1 SDMPFADI
9 FDTFFGSGFGVRA
22 RRERSNRGDD
32 LRYDLTITFEESFTG
47 LEREIEVPRL
57 AACGRCSGSG
67 AEPGTG
73 QETCPGW
80 GEAGLRGGPPGDL
93 YVVLRVKPHPQL
105 ARHEQDVVFELR
117 VNMVQAALGDRIEI
131 PTLEGPVEIAIP
143 AGTQHGQSFRLQR
156 RGMPDVRGRRRGAP
170 YVVVQVE

>member
-1 SDMPFADI
+1 

-73 QETCPGW
+73 QETCPGC
-80 GEAGLRGGPPGDL
+80 GGAG
-93 YVVLRVKPHPQL
+93 
-105 ARHEQDVVFELR
+105 
-117 VNMVQAALGDRIEI
+117 QA
-131 PTLEGPVEIAIP
+131 
-143 AGTQHGQSFRLQR
+143 
-156 RGMPDVRGRRRGAP
+156 RRGAEAVLGQGVATATP
-170 YVVVQVE
+170 PPCGRGGAL